1 MYITAIDTETTGLD
15 LRKHQIIQLGAI
27 KYELEDCGDLRVL
40 EKYQYNI
47 KPTNIKAAS
56 PEALKINGYT
66 EAAWEN
72 SVPFIDCFPLLDNVF
87 KTSDALIGQ
96 NLIFDLRFIKK
107 EYWRYGLIMP
117 KVPKYIDT
125 KYMGQQLVNE
135 GKIKSC
141 SMDNMC
147 KHFSIKFNG
156 RAHTALTDC
165 ERTVTVWERLNKY
178 TETRYFTFEEPYDAF
193 KKNHPNAR
201 NVI

>member
-1 MYITAIDTETTGLD
+1 MYITALDTETTGLD
-15 LRKHQIIQLGAI
+15 LKRHQIIQLGI
-27 KYELEDCGDLRVL
+27 IQYEYKDDGDLRLL
-40 EKYQYNI
+40 EKFQYNI
-47 KPTNIKAAS
+47 KPSNINSAS

-66 EAAWEN
+66 EQQWVDAE
-72 SVPFIDCFPLLDNVF
+72 PFMACFPLLDYVF
-87 KTSDALIGQ
+87 KSSDALIGQ

-141 SMDNMC
+141 SMDSMC

-178 TETRYFTFEEPYDAF
+178 TETKYFTFEEPYDAF
-193 KKNHPNAR
+193 KKNSNAR
-201 NVI
+201 NVIY